1 MERERTWTPTRM
13 IDYLL
18 TIAMEVKV
26 AVATEVETVC
36 RISLSKRTLDSI
48 RADEEWT

>member
-1 MERERTWTPTRM
+1 M

-26 AVATEVETVC
+26 AVAMEVEIVC
-36 RISLSKRTLDSI
+36 RISSSERTLDSI
-48 RADEEWT
+48 RADEE